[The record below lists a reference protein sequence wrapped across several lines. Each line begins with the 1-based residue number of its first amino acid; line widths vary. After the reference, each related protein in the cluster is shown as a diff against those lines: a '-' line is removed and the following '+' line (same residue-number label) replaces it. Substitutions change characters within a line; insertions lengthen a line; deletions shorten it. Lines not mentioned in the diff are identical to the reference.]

1 MDQRITIRVWPSNG
15 ELAVML
21 LITALMNCAPQG
33 VRAAET
39 LPEASEVTRRMIERS
54 QTVAQ
59 GDQETQYTYQKHS
72 LLERLDSDGHRLKS
86 EEKIYQVTLIGGFP
100 FKRLVKIAGRELSL
114 EELSKEETK
123 DAKFR
128 QTFVSAD
135 RRKPGTRKEGLVTAE
150 LLDRYQFVVE
160 KRVVL
165 GNRPTLVLTFRPKAG
180 NLPSRTIEDK
190 LLNQMAGRLWIDE
203 EDADAARLEVS
214 LVEPVFLG
222 WFGLLGSLTQC
233 DVSLERRRMPEGVW
247 INAKQALLIQCRK
260 LTATTRF
267 RTTDVSSG
275 FKKMVH

>member
-1 MDQRITIRVWPSNG
+1 
-15 ELAVML
+15 
-21 LITALMNCAPQG
+21 
-33 VRAAET
+33 
-39 LPEASEVTRRMIERS
+39 MIERS
-54 QTVAQ
+54 QAVAQ
-59 GDQETQYTYQKHS
+59 GDQETQYTYQKRS
-72 LLERLDSDGHRLKS
+72 LLERLDADGHSLKS

-114 EELSKEETK
+114 EELRKEETK

-128 QTFVSAD
+128 QTFVSDD
-135 RRKPGTRKEGLVTAE
+135 RQKPGTRKEGLVTAE

-165 GNRPTLVLTFRPKAG
+165 SNRPTLVLTFRPKAG

-190 LLNQMAGRLWIDE
+190 LLNPMAGRLWIDE

-233 DVSLERRRMPEGVW
+233 DVSLERRRMPDGVW
-247 INAKQALLIQCRK
+247 INAKQALFIQCRK

-267 RTTDVSSG
+267 RTTDKSSG